1 MSQLIQL
8 CFPRT
13 ASGVCRPRSF
23 GIHLQLCPCIPTGQ
37 SGLGEFEFDTPMSL
51 VTMCVAPVVHLVQ
64 RVLFSLV
71 QGQSQVEIPDRKVE
85 KLSSSATS
93 YALGGSLF
101 SDQLECIILS

>member
-64 RVLFSLV
+64 RVRFSLV
-71 QGQSQVEIPDRKVE
+71 QGQSQVEIPDRKEQAASVHQ
-85 KLSSSATS
+85 
-93 YALGGSLF
+93 
-101 SDQLECIILS
+101 QLHMP